1 MNQVTIEGFSVSG
14 PSERTSN
21 LVEASLV
28 GKIPKLWGTFFS
40 SQLPA
45 CDKVYGV
52 YFDYESDASG
62 EFAVAVGAKVDGS
75 QKAVVNIAG
84 GTYLA
89 FRAQGAMPA
98 AVIEVWQNI
107 WAHFLDQRPYA
118 RAYVTDFE
126 EYSGAEEVTVYVG
139 IEKCR

>member
-28 GKIPKLWGTFFS
+28 GKIPKLWSDFYTS
-40 SQLPA
+40 RPSA
-45 CDKVYGV
+45 CDKLYGV
-52 YFDYESDASG
+52 YFDYESDAAG
-62 EFAVAVGAKVDGS
+62 QFTVAVGAKVDGN

-98 AVIEVWQNI
+98 AVIEVWQHI
-107 WAHFLDQRPYA
+107 WAHFMEQRPYA

-126 EYSGAEEVTVYVG
+126 EYRGAEEVVVYVG
-139 IEKCR
+139 IEECR